1 MKNTK
6 TALITGATSGIGKES
21 ALGLARAGYN
31 LIVCGRNQARLDAIV
46 SECHEMGNLIMGVP
60 CDVTDEKAV
69 ISLFAQAKEQFP
81 HIDVVFNNAGS
92 FLPAARID
100 ETSLETF
107 KAGID
112 INLIGAFLVAREAF
126 RTMRDQTPQGG
137 RIINNGSIAA
147 HVPRPNSVPYSTSK
161 HAVTGLTKSISIEG
175 RGLNIACSQI
185 DIGNTATPMSANFSK
200 GVLQA
205 NGTTIPEPTFDV
217 RHVVDAIVYMSNLP
231 LDANVQFMTIT
242 ATQMPYIGRG

>member
-6 TALITGATSGIGKES
+6 TALVTGATSGIGKEC

-31 LIVCGRNQARLDAIV
+31 LIVCGRNQGRLDAMV
-46 SECHEMGNLIMGVP
+46 EECRAKGCEVLGIR
-60 CDVTDEKAV
+60 CDVTNEESV
-69 ISLFAQAKEQFP
+69 ISLFARAKERFP
-81 HIDVVFNNAGS
+81 YLDVVFNNAGS

-126 RTMRDQTPQGG
+126 RTMRDQKPQGG

-161 HAVTGLTKSISIEG
+161 HAISGLTKSISLEG

-185 DIGNTATPMSANFSK
+185 DIGNTATPMSAQFSK
-200 GVLQA
+200 GMLQA

-242 ATQMPYIGRG
+242 ATEMPYVGRG

>member
-1 MKNTK
+1 MKNTR

-21 ALGLARAGYN
+21 ALGLARAGYD
-31 LIVCGRNQARLDAIV
+31 LIVCGRNQTRLDAMVKECSAVGGEVLGIV
-46 SECHEMGNLIMGVP
+46 
-60 CDVTDEKAV
+60 CDVTDEESV
-69 ISLFAQAKEQFP
+69 ISLFAQAKRQFP

-200 GVLQA
+200 GMLQA

-217 RHVVDAIVYMSNLP
+217 RHVVDAIIYMSNLP